1 MENHKLIFEKFRE
14 GSQDHVREGQELRIW
29 KYSSVG
35 EQSTVLDKE
44 VEEDDSKVIRNEK
57 VDMTR
62 FIKETEEEN
71 VVDWKRRIR
80 NKTETDCE
88 LESKITDSNS
98 EL

>member
-1 MENHKLIFEKFRE
+1 M
-14 GSQDHVREGQELRIW
+14 
-29 KYSSVG
+29 G

-71 VVDWKRRIR
+71 VVD
-80 NKTETDCE
+80 
-88 LESKITDSNS
+88 
-98 EL
+98 

>member
-1 MENHKLIFEKFRE
+1 M
-14 GSQDHVREGQELRIW
+14 
-29 KYSSVG
+29 G
-35 EQSTVLDKE
+35 EQSTVLDIE

-62 FIKETEEEN
+62 FIKEIEEEN

-80 NKTETDCE
+80 DKTETDCE

-98 EL
+98 DYQKNSNADNDFLDEDKVNFNS